1 MRLSFLS
8 DAIYPFHH
16 GGKETLQFER
26 SIRLSRRGHAIR
38 IHTMHWWPEHDR
50 AIVRDGVVLEAVSP
64 RTAMYTAKGR
74 RSIWESLAF
83 GLGSLRLLW
92 SPPFDVLD
100 VDQFPFTP
108 FFAARLVCRLR
119 DRPMT
124 ATWYEVWD
132 RDYWREYMG
141 WLGPVGFFLQRW
153 AARSADLIFAD
164 SRLTARRLTEWLG
177 VDPKR
182 VLVLAPGTNIPSPV
196 AQSPSPLAPSP
207 SPLAQSPS
215 PLAQSPSPLA
225 GEGRGGGYKTLD
237 CIFIGRLLPHKHVDV
252 LLRALALAPGATGL
266 IVGSGPEKDRLIAF
280 AGELGIRDRVSFE
293 SPGSHEAVLDRLRA
307 ARLLV
312 FPSTREG
319 FGIAVLEAN
328 ACGVPAL
335 VVQHPDNAAL
345 ELVRDGVTGMI
356 CNLDPDQMSAL
367 IRAYLGDPLIQSR
380 MSKAALAIAATYT
393 WDAYVNRM
401 EAALKSLFPSP
412 VAGERQ
418 EGGQKAA

>member
-16 GGKETLQFER
+16 GGKETLHFER
-26 SIRLSRRGHAIR
+26 STRLARRGHAIR
-38 IHTMHWWPEHDR
+38 IHTMHWWTERDR
-50 AIVRDGVVLEAVSP
+50 AIVRDGVVLQAVAP
-64 RTAMYTAKGR
+64 RTAMYTSKGR

-119 DRPMT
+119 GRPMT
-124 ATWYEVWD
+124 ATWHEVWD
-132 RDYWREYMG
+132 RDYWHDYMG
-141 WLGPVGFFLQRW
+141 RLGPVGVFLQRF
-153 AARSADLIFAD
+153 AAQSADLIYAN
-164 SRLTARRLTEWLG
+164 SRLTARRLTDWLG
-177 VDPKR
+177 VDPSR
-182 VLVLAPGTNIPSPV
+182 VIVLSPGVAQFPSPPAREGQV
-196 AQSPSPLAPSP
+196 GGSGLLAK
-207 SPLAQSPS
+207 
-215 PLAQSPSPLA
+215 
-225 GEGRGGGYKTLD
+225 RID

-266 IVGSGPEKDRLIAF
+266 IVGGGPEKDRLVTL

-293 SPGSHEAVLDRLRA
+293 SPGSHQAVLDQLHA

-345 ELVRDGVTGMI
+345 ELVRDRVTGMI
-356 CNLDPDQMSAL
+356 CDLDPDQMAAQ
-367 IRAYLGDPLIQSR
+367 IRAYLSDAVLEAR
-380 MSKAALAIAATYT
+380 MSKAALALAATYS

-401 EAALKSLFPSP
+401 ETALETLVPFPR
-412 VAGERQ
+412 GEGQ
-418 EGGQKAA
+418 GGVQKAA